1 MQQQFFVAD
10 TENGKYT
17 ISEKGDWLVLR
28 PCIININPAFVPA
41 NNEITI
47 NIASDGV
54 ALYGTWPQLS
64 AINIEYGK
72 YSPPSLVIENE

>member
-1 MQQQFFVAD
+1 MQQPFFVAD

-17 ISEKGDWLVLR
+17 ISNKGDWLVLR
-28 PCIININPAFVPA
+28 PCIININPTFVPA

-64 AINIEYGK
+64 AINIEYGT
-72 YSPPSLVIENE
+72 YRPPSLVLENE